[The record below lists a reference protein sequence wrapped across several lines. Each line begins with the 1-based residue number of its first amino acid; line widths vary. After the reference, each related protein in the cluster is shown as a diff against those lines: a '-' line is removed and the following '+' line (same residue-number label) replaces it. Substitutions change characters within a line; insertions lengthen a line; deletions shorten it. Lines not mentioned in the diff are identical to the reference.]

1 MDTDWAVTVSPTFD
15 LVLTLVNTL
24 VMVVLIAAA
33 VDRFLA
39 HPEPEKEEAQ
49 QRPVR

>member
-1 MDTDWAVTVSPTFD
+1 MDPDRAIVLSPTVD
-15 LVLTLVNTL
+15 AALALVNTI

-39 HPEPEKEEAQ
+39 RPAQ
-49 QRPVR
+49 QVEAERA